1 MESLTVRVLSIS
13 ISTHSQSAFCGALA
27 HETIKTNAIQ
37 QITRFIYDMAVLKA
51 VLQIYKKIE
60 TSIATRRYDYS
71 FSCCK

>member
-1 MESLTVRVLSIS
+1 MRVLSIS

-37 QITRFIYDMAVLKA
+37 QITRFIYGMAVLEA
-51 VLQIYKKIE
+51 VLQIYKKNE
-60 TSIATRRYDYS
+60 TAITTHGYGYM